1 MAEER
6 EKEESTPPSGWRARL
21 AAKKKGVVIAA
32 GLSVAILLVG
42 VPVVYML
49 FSRGGGEA
57 LEDTSTKDVADTL
70 NSEKVTSEGALN
82 SDSASDEPSD
92 ELQDGE
98 ELLGAIAPFDTFL
111 VNLSGGKYLRLQ
123 LQVEMEGRDIPRR
136 FYSRLVP
143 VRDGIITLL
152 TQKSA
157 SDLEDTRGKDAL
169 KRAIRDLINEQLKR
183 QDVKRVYFTQ
193 FVIQ

>member
-6 EKEESTPPSGWRARL
+6 EKEESTPPSGWGARL
-21 AAKKKGVVIAA
+21 AAKRKGVVLVA

-49 FSRGGGEA
+49 FNSGSEA
-57 LEDTSTKDVADTL
+57 VEETASKDVVDTL
-70 NSEKVTSEGALN
+70 NGEKISAEGALN
-82 SDSASDEPSD
+82 NDSASEQADE
-92 ELQDGE
+92 ELLDGE
-98 ELLGAIAPFDTFL
+98 ELIGAIAPFDTFL

-123 LQVEMEGRDIPRR
+123 LQVEMEERDIPRR
-136 FYSRLVP
+136 FYTRLVP
-143 VRDGIITLL
+143 IRDGIITLL

-157 SDLEDTRGKDAL
+157 SDLEDVRGKEVL